1 MRLTLRTLL
10 AYLDDV
16 LEPAQTK
23 EIGQKIQDSP
33 VAAALVSR
41 VREVIRRRRLS
52 APDLQAG
59 RDGIDPNIVAQY
71 LDNTLRED
79 RVADIERVCLESDIH
94 LAEVAACHQILTLV
108 LGEPLDVPQARLDR
122 FYALGPVSADA
133 QVAGLAEPPRKTVE
147 PVRRP
152 VPALSFD
159 DGPEEGVPEYLREAS
174 WPQRFAPAAGIAVLI
189 IGAVLAL
196 ALDPDLIRTL
206 SGIKSGGDS
215 KSAKVGNPQLPE
227 APVRP
232 PSPKPSTQVAA
243 AVPREANIPGAPE
256 GQQKTSTLPSDIDP
270 PPPPDAP
277 DQAAAAATA
286 TAMTRTPLKPVSPD
300 TPDLPDKP
308 VAARIPT
315 AATPPAAPPPE
326 EPTRIRVPMQYTST
340 EGILI
345 RYQRSDGHWYVEPRR
360 AELHP
365 EEVLGSLEPFEA
377 TFELDGGQ
385 VIATLLGDCVVQILP
400 PTVTRR
406 IRLQMLRGRLI
417 LARGPMSPPESPVA
431 VEILADSQSW
441 TLELAAGR
449 TRCALERQIIEP
461 AGLPFALAPDWSR
474 LALFVAE
481 GAVLATGPGAP
492 AEPLPSGQMAWLS
505 RPKSETNLPAASKP
519 EWLDS
524 ETRSAS
530 AVLRRYAMLFEREFD
545 HSAAVD
551 LSIPALTNDPRPK
564 IAELATRCL
573 GTMESYSD
581 LVRSL
586 VRSEHAE
593 ARAVAA
599 QGLRSWLVQDSARVD
614 LLKQVLSEHYPAEE
628 SAAIARLLV
637 GFSTADARDRL
648 TSLMIVDWLR
658 SNFVEVRE
666 LAIEQLVR
674 LTGRRYE
681 FRPLWSPSQREP
693 GIVRWLG
700 HIDREGALIKPEQ

>member
-10 AYLDDV
+10 AYLDDA
-16 LEPAQTK
+16 LEPSETK
-23 EIGQKIQDSP
+23 EIGKKLQESP
-33 VAAALVSR
+33 VARALVSR
-41 VREVIRRRRLS
+41 IKEVMRRRRLG
-52 APDLQAG
+52 APDLDG
-59 RDGIDPNIVAQY
+59 PGIGIDPNIVAQY

-122 FYALGPVSADA
+122 FYALGPVSAEA
-133 QVAGLAEPPRKTVE
+133 QIAGLEENARKTVE

-159 DGPEEGVPEYLREAS
+159 DGPEEGVPDYLREAS

-206 SGIKSGGDS
+206 SGVKSGGDS
-215 KSAKVGNPQLPE
+215 KSAKIGNPQLPE

-243 AVPREANIPGAPE
+243 AVPKETNIPGAPE
-256 GQQKTSTLPSDIDP
+256 GRQKTSTLPMDIDP
-270 PPPPDAP
+270 PPPPDVP

-286 TAMTRTPLKPVSPD
+286 TAAITAPQKPTTPAMTEF
-300 TPDLPDKP
+300 PDKP
-308 VAARIPT
+308 VAARVPT
-315 AATPPAAPPPE
+315 AAPPPAEPPPE
-326 EPTRIRVPMQYTST
+326 EPTRIRVRMQYTST
-340 EGILI
+340 DGILI
-345 RYQRSDGHWYVEPRR
+345 RYQRSDGHWYVQPRR

-365 EEVLGSLEPFEA
+365 EEVLGCLEPFEA

-400 PTVTRR
+400 ATVTRR
-406 IRLQMLRGRLI
+406 IRLQLLRGRLI
-417 LARGPMSPPESPVA
+417 LARGPTNPPEAPVA
-431 VEILADSQSW
+431 VEIHADSQNW

-461 AGLPFALAPDWSR
+461 SGLPFPLAPDWSR
-474 LALFVAE
+474 LALFVSE
-481 GAVLATGPGAP
+481 GQVLATGPSAP
-492 AEPLPSGQMAWLS
+492 AQPLPADQMVWLS
-505 RPKSETNLPAASKP
+505 SPKAEANLPVAPKP

-586 VRSEHAE
+586 VRAEHAE

-599 QGLRSWLVQDSARVD
+599 QGLRSWLVQDAARVD
-614 LLKQVLSEHYPAEE
+614 LLKQVLSEHYPVEE
-628 SAAIARLLV
+628 STAIARLLV
-637 GFSTADARDRL
+637 GFSAADARDRL
-648 TSLMIVDWLR
+648 TSLMIVEWLR

-681 FRPLWSPSQREP
+681 FRPLGSPSQREP